1 MDAIESME
9 HFTIKV
15 VPGRFIST
23 TLRRAVVELCSRAYE
38 KDVGTILDT
47 FLDATHLIGYYENSF
62 VCHALWVSRYLHAGT
77 NPMMR
82 TAYVEAVATAA
93 EYRKRGFASAIMKH
107 LIGEIQDYD
116 MAALSPAGAAFY
128 ERLGWEL
135 WRGPLFIRKN
145 DNLISSIDDE
155 EVMIFRL
162 PKTPVLDIH
171 APLSAEWREGELW

>member
-1 MDAIESME
+1 
-9 HFTIKV
+9 
-15 VPGRFIST
+15 
-23 TLRRAVVELCSRAYE
+23 
-38 KDVGTILDT
+38 
-47 FLDATHLIGYYENSF
+47 
-62 VCHALWVSRYLHAGT
+62 
-77 NPMMR
+77 MR
-82 TAYVEAVATAA
+82 TAYVEAVATDA
-93 EYRKRGFASAIMKH
+93 EYRNRGFASAIMKH

-116 MAALSPAGAAFY
+116 MAALSPSSVAFY

-145 DNLISSIDDE
+145 DNFISSINDE